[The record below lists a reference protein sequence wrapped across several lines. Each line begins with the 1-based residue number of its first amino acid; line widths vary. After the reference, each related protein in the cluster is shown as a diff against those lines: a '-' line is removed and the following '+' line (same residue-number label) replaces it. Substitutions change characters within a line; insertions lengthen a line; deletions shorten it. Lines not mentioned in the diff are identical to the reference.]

1 MNCCFKFFCIFN
13 RLSDPWKLPLEISP
27 IGLNFILKSL
37 GVKIDVKLKPLQFH
51 EFLAYIEEL
60 DYGPGKGVGR
70 VSTPEK
76 LYLELVEDVIIQAE
90 LKCKLKRYGIVIPYE
105 KYIHNLYSELR
116 YSHRLCHYYSTND
129 WKGSQSE
136 ARKFNNFDRTPNIFD
151 AI

>member
-1 MNCCFKFFCIFN
+1 MNCCFKLFCIFN

-60 DYGPGKGVGR
+60 DYDPGKGVGR

-76 LYLELVEDVIIQAE
+76 LYLELVEDVTLQAE
-90 LKCKLKRYGIVIPYE
+90 LKCKLKRYGTEI
-105 KYIHNLYSELR
+105 S
-116 YSHRLCHYYSTND
+116 
-129 WKGSQSE
+129 
-136 ARKFNNFDRTPNIFD
+136 
-151 AI
+151 